1 MIIVFLSFGMSC
13 QYCCCTVLP
22 PVQKIRRRF
31 FVLEEKLP
39 VDHSTKLFGNR
50 VFQAIIISGV
60 FLQIGIWVRNFAV
73 LLFIME
79 KTNGDPFAVS
89 LISVAEFA
97 PIFIFSFI
105 GGTFAD
111 RWRPKRTMVWCDIL
125 SAISVFAVLV
135 TLILGSWHIVFFATL
150 ISAILSQFSQPS
162 GMKLFKMHLPEEQMQ
177 VGMSVYQT
185 VFAIFM
191 VLGPI
196 LGTFAFQAF
205 GINLSIAITG
215 TAFLLSAA
223 ALTFLPSD
231 RKMEEESGTT
241 SLLSEMKSGIKYVLG
256 KKELSLLGLCFLA
269 AGLGIGFI
277 QPLSIFLVTE
287 QLGLAKENLQWL
299 LTANGIGMI
308 LGGAVVMIFAK
319 TVAPQRLLAVGM
331 VGNAIGFAIMGL
343 SVNLWLTLGAQ
354 FLNGLML
361 PCIQIGINTMI
372 LQRTEAA
379 FIGRV
384 NGILS
389 PLFTGAMVLTM
400 SVAGILK
407 EQFSLVAIFEA
418 AAVLFIIG
426 LIFILP
432 LYNLKEET
440 KQKGIELGE

>member
-372 LQRTEAA
+372 LQRTEAT

>member
-1 MIIVFLSFGMSC
+1 MSC
-13 QYCCCTVLP
+13 QYCCCIVLP

-39 VDHSTKLFGNR
+39 VNHSTKLFGNR

-426 LIFILP
+426 LLFILP
-432 LYNLKEET
+432 LYKLKEET

>member
-1 MIIVFLSFGMSC
+1 M
-13 QYCCCTVLP
+13 
-22 PVQKIRRRF
+22 
-31 FVLEEKLP
+31 EEKLP
-39 VDHSTKLFGNR
+39 VNHSTKLFGNR

-150 ISAILSQFSQPS
+150 ISSILSQFSQPS

-372 LQRTEAA
+372 LQRTEAT

-426 LIFILP
+426 LLFILP

>member
-1 MIIVFLSFGMSC
+1 MSC

-39 VDHSTKLFGNR
+39 VNHSTKLFGNR
-50 VFQAIIISGV
+50 VFQAIIISGL

-135 TLILGSWHIVFFATL
+135 TLILGSWHVVFFATL

-231 RKMEEESGTT
+231 RKMEEENGTT
-241 SLLSEMKSGIKYVLG
+241 SLLSEMKSGVKYVLG

-319 TVAPQRLLAVGM
+319 TVAPQRLLVVGM
-331 VGNAIGFAIMGL
+331 IGNAIGFAIMGL

-372 LQRTEAA
+372 LQRTEAS

-389 PLFTGAMVLTM
+389 PLFTGSMVLTM
-400 SVAGILK
+400 SIAGVLK

-426 LIFILP
+426 LLFILP

-440 KQKGIELGE
+440 KQEGIELGE

>member
-1 MIIVFLSFGMSC
+1 MSC
-13 QYCCCTVLP
+13 QYCC
-22 PVQKIRRRF
+22 
-31 FVLEEKLP
+31 
-39 VDHSTKLFGNR
+39 
-50 VFQAIIISGV
+50 
-60 FLQIGIWVRNFAV
+60 
-73 LLFIME
+73 
-79 KTNGDPFAVS
+79 
-89 LISVAEFA
+89 EFA

-125 SAISVFAVLV
+125 SAISVFAVLI
-135 TLILGSWHIVFFATL
+135 TLILGSWHVVFFATL

-215 TAFLLSAA
+215 TAFFLSAA

-231 RKMEEESGTT
+231 RKVEEENGTT
-241 SLLSEMKSGIKYVLG
+241 SLLSEMKSGVKYVLG

-308 LGGAVVMIFAK
+308 LGGALVMIFAK
-319 TVAPQRLLAVGM
+319 TVAPQRLLAFGM

-426 LIFILP
+426 LLFILP

>member
-1 MIIVFLSFGMSC
+1 M
-13 QYCCCTVLP
+13 
-22 PVQKIRRRF
+22 RRRF
-31 FVLEEKLP
+31 FVLEKKLP
-39 VDHSTKLFGNR
+39 VNHSTNLFGNR
-50 VFQAIIISGV
+50 VFQAIIVSGL
-60 FLQIGIWVRNFAV
+60 FLQIGIWIRNFAV

-135 TLILGSWHIVFFATL
+135 TLMIGSWHVVFFVTL

-231 RKMEEESGTT
+231 RKMEEENGTT

-400 SVAGILK
+400 SIAGILK

-426 LIFILP
+426 LLFILP

-440 KQKGIELGE
+440 KQEGIKLGE

>member
-1 MIIVFLSFGMSC
+1 MSC

-39 VDHSTKLFGNR
+39 VNHSTKLFGNR
-50 VFQAIIISGV
+50 VFQAIIISGL

-372 LQRTEAA
+372 LQRTEAT

-426 LIFILP
+426 LLFILP

>member
-1 MIIVFLSFGMSC
+1 M
-13 QYCCCTVLP
+13 
-22 PVQKIRRRF
+22 
-31 FVLEEKLP
+31 
-39 VDHSTKLFGNR
+39 FGNR

-426 LIFILP
+426 LLFILP
-432 LYNLKEET
+432 LYKLKEET

>member
-1 MIIVFLSFGMSC
+1 M
-13 QYCCCTVLP
+13 
-22 PVQKIRRRF
+22 
-31 FVLEEKLP
+31 
-39 VDHSTKLFGNR
+39 FGNR
-50 VFQAIIISGV
+50 VFQAIIISGL

-205 GINLSIAITG
+205 GISLSIAITG

-231 RKMEEESGTT
+231 RKMEEENGTT
-241 SLLSEMKSGIKYVLG
+241 SLLSEMKSGVKYVLG

-277 QPLSIFLVTE
+277 QPLSIFLVTD

-354 FLNGLML
+354 LLNGLML

-400 SVAGILK
+400 SIAGILK

-426 LIFILP
+426 LLFILP

-440 KQKGIELGE
+440 KQEGIKLGE

>member
-1 MIIVFLSFGMSC
+1 MSC

-372 LQRTEAA
+372 LQRTEAT